1 MMLRPLAA
9 FPLAVVLLTGCGNDM
24 KSKERVQAAILERI
38 QSRTGLDLK
47 SLDVS
52 TTAVSFDKNMA
63 YATVAFHPKGDTT
76 VSHGMAMKYTLEDRG
91 GKWVVVGVSNPQGGG
106 MMGQSPGGSQLPPGH
121 PSLDGAGPAGAAHL
135 GNPHDPSSKSSS
147 GANGQTR

>member
-1 MMLRPLAA
+1 MLRPWAA
-9 FPLAVVLLTGCGNDM
+9 FPLAVVFLTGCGNDT
-24 KSKERVQAAILERI
+24 KSKEKVQAAILERI

-47 SLDVS
+47 SLDVT

-76 VSHGMAMKYTLEDRG
+76 VNHGMAMKYTLEDRG
-91 GKWVVVGVSNPQGGG
+91 GKWVVVGVTNPQGG
-106 MMGQSPGGSQLPPGH
+106 MMGQSGGSQLPPGH
-121 PSLDGAGPAGAAHL
+121 PSLDGAGPAGTTHL
-135 GNPHDPSSKSSS
+135 GNPHDPSSKSSP